1 MKLVTAATQAVSLEV
16 VEDGKHTAKTLP
28 VGSKVVIEKETEG
41 LRQLKKLGIIKI
53 REATPIEAVKL
64 EKIVCL

>member
-16 VEDGKHTAKTLP
+16 VENGKHTVRTLP
-28 VGSKVVIEKETEG
+28 VGSKVLVEKETEG
-41 LRQLKKLGIIKI
+41 LQQLKKLGLIKI

-64 EKIVCL
+64 EKIICL